1 MRTSGTIRRRRRFRS
16 QTTFQCPSGCS
27 TESRARQACARAD
40 CRHACGHTCVHCAG
54 GLVRVLR
61 MHTSTDCGVTGQA
74 YRDLERCRDP
84 NNEKTCFYNF
94 KVDLG
99 KGPFKSIFWI
109 GVQGAHTHAHT
120 RTRAHAKMSAY
131 THRHTTAHMYE
142 SIRSSRTNIYAQSVQ
157 DHPRE

>member
-1 MRTSGTIRRRRRFRS
+1 MPAAILS
-16 QTTFQCPSGCS
+16 
-27 TESRARQACARAD
+27 CA
-40 CRHACGHTCVHCAG
+40 V
-54 GLVRVLR
+54 LVRVLQ
-61 MHTSTDCGVTGQA
+61 MHTGTEGGDTGQA

-120 RTRAHAKMSAY
+120 RTRIHERIHTE
-131 THRHTTAHMYE
+131 THNCTY
-142 SIRSSRTNIYAQSVQ
+142 V
-157 DHPRE
+157 